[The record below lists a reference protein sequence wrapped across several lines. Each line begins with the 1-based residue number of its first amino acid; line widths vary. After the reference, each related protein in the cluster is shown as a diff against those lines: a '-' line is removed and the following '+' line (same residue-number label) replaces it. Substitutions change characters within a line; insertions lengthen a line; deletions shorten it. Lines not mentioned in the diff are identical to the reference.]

1 MKQNKRVVIMSKIT
15 KSFIVSIFVNIF
27 IMAMEIIAGIIGNSI
42 SLVASGIHAISDL
55 LTDLF
60 SLLGEKL
67 SNKPANKDHPF
78 GFGKLENIFSMGM
91 GFFIIGIGIVMLKDV
106 FNEQNHI
113 PSIWLLLV
121 IFISMSI
128 RYICSNYLMLN
139 GLKYNSSLL
148 INNAKEGKM
157 DAISSFFLLF
167 VIVLSQFS
175 NKVSWLKYI
184 DLAGGVLISALIIYV
199 GINII
204 HEEVSDLIG
213 KQEKNENIEKVE
225 NLNLIKFGHTYLVI
239 FAIYFKNDIPLSKAD
254 NERNNL
260 EKEIKEKYN
269 LVNKVILKMHFKGE
283 DKNARIT
290 RS

>member
-1 MKQNKRVVIMSKIT
+1 
-15 KSFIVSIFVNIF
+15 
-27 IMAMEIIAGIIGNSI
+27 
-42 SLVASGIHAISDL
+42 
-55 LTDLF
+55 
-60 SLLGEKL
+60 
-67 SNKPANKDHPF
+67 
-78 GFGKLENIFSMGM
+78 
-91 GFFIIGIGIVMLKDV
+91 MLKDI
-106 FNEQNHI
+106 FSEPTHI
-113 PSIWLLLV
+113 PSIWLLVV
-121 IFISMSI
+121 IFVSMTI
-128 RYICSNYLMLN
+128 RYICSNYLMHN

-184 DLAGGVLISALIIYV
+184 DLVGGVLISALIIYV
-199 GINII
+199 GVNII

-213 KQEKNENIEKVE
+213 KQEKNESLVRSIKKFILKNENIGKVE

-239 FAIYFKNDIPLSKAD
+239 FAIYFKNDISLSKAD